1 MALPSL
7 SMPSFRNFWQSM
19 WSPIRTADG
28 TRRDIGLQ
36 NAAPWAYGTNPAV
49 PVTEDTAVQLSAVWA
64 CVRLLS
70 ETVASMPVKAY
81 KKTPQGRVPVE
92 DHWLIEL
99 LEAPNRYQTRVE
111 FFETFMLNLALHGN
125 AYCQVDK
132 FAGQVRS
139 LLPLMTAQMQT
150 KLLTDGS
157 VVHYYFYHGD
167 VQAFASDSILH
178 VKLFGNGIIGK
189 SPLAFARNAL
199 GIGQAAE
206 QSVSNIYTNGGKR
219 SGVLS
224 IDKLLTP
231 EQRTAIRQNFGTLTT
246 GDDTRLLVLEAG
258 MTFDGISMSPQD
270 IELLA
275 SRRFQI
281 EEICRFFGVP
291 SVLIN
296 DTSGSTTWGSGI
308 QQIVDGFYRL
318 SLRPYLERIEASLE
332 RYLLGDEEEQIEIEF
347 DFDSLLR
354 SDITTR
360 FNAYRTGIA
369 GSILTPNEA
378 RAMEGLQSLDGGDS
392 LLSQINMTP
401 LEKLGE
407 TPQGAENEPKP
418 QDPPP
423 GIGGDQTRPE

>member
-1 MALPSL
+1 MAFTV
-7 SMPSFRNFWQSM
+7 PSFRNFWQSM

-28 TRRDIGLQ
+28 TRRDVGLQ
-36 NAAPWAYGTNPAV
+36 IAAPFTYGTQSAV

-64 CVRLLS
+64 CVRLLA

-81 KKTPQGRVPVE
+81 KKTDKGRVEVE
-92 DHWLIEL
+92 DHWFIEL
-99 LEAPNRYQTRVE
+99 LETPNQYMTQVE
-111 FFETFMLNLALHGN
+111 FLETLMLNLALHGN
-125 AYCQVDK
+125 AYCQVETL
-132 FAGQVRS
+132 AGRVRS

-150 KLLTDGS
+150 RLLSDGS
-157 VVHYYFYHGD
+157 VVHYYFYAGD
-167 VQAFASDSILH
+167 VKAFASDSIWH
-178 VKLFGNGIIGK
+178 TKLFGNGIIGK
-189 SPLAFARNAL
+189 SPLAFARNTM

-206 QSVSNIYTNGGKR
+206 QSVSNVYTNGGKR

-231 EQRTAIRQNFGTLTT
+231 EQRTAIRQNFATLTT

-296 DTSGSTTWGSGI
+296 DTAGSTTWGSGI

-318 SLRPYLERIEASLE
+318 SLRPYLERLEASIE
-332 RYLLGDEEEQIEIEF
+332 RYLLGAGEEDIEIEF

-360 FNAYRTGIA
+360 FEAYRTGIQ

-378 RAMEGLQSLDGGDS
+378 RAMEGLPKQDGGDV
-392 LLSQINMTP
+392 LLAQINMSP
-401 LEKLGE
+401 LDKLGKE
-407 TPQGAENEPKP
+407 PPKP
-418 QDPPP
+418 QPNLVPKP
-423 GIGGDQTRPE
+423 TGGQENVPNP